1 MTAPSVQGEE
11 LRAYLARLLR
21 GEEGDPGVPTE
32 AVAMAAD
39 AEGVAGLLLEL
50 ESLSEPELAMQR
62 SAIQAVARQGAV
74 REMAGLAETRRILS
88 MFQQAGIELLVLKG
102 SALAYWLYREPWHRT
117 RCDLDVLVKD
127 KEAAWQAVRMLRAE
141 GYGLLAGVDPDIAD
155 GYEVALQRGSG
166 VVIDLHWKLLNT
178 ASLAERFSYHELS
191 AEARPLPSL
200 HPHARGLEETHA
212 LFHALLHRI
221 TNLAKGDGDR
231 LIWMYDIHLLAGGL
245 DEGEWQE
252 FLQLCARKSIATLCL
267 DGLRASRE
275 MLGTPIPQEIEAG
288 LASLAAPE
296 SWQLDALDQGA
307 VDRSH
312 LAMLPWREKVAWL
325 RRKLFP
331 SPEFMRYR
339 YGVDGGGSL
348 AGAYLRRWWVAL
360 CRVLGRRLG

>member
-127 KEAAWQAVRMLRAE
+127 KEAAWEAVRMLRAE
-141 GYGLLAGVDPDIAD
+141 GYGLLAGVDPDVSD

-191 AEARPLPSL
+191 AEARSLPSL

-231 LIWMYDIHLLAGGL
+231 LIWMYDIHLLANLL
-245 DEGEWQE
+245 DEAGWRALLEQAGEKGI
-252 FLQLCARKSIATLCL
+252 ARLCL
-267 DGLRASRE
+267 DGLAASRQL
-275 MLGTPIPQEIEAG
+275 LGTKFPAESESS
-288 LASLAAPE
+288 LVRLAAAE
-296 SWQLDALDQGA
+296 TWKLEGIDQGA
-307 VDRSH
+307 VDRAH
-312 LAMLPWREKVAWL
+312 LAKLAWPEKIRWL
-325 RRKLFP
+325 RWKLFP

-339 YGVDGGGSL
+339 YGVSGWKAL
-348 AGAYLRRWWVAL
+348 PTAYVRRWWLAVRRSA
-360 CRVLGRRLG
+360 GRTL